1 MKDHA
6 ALHFKSSNSC
16 LWCSI
21 ISSAGYF
28 AFLDAASVL
37 NLIPHH
43 PSSSSLVIPLH
54 PLSSLVIPHHPASS
68 LQSSSACSSSSSSL
82 SFFWHHSLLS
92 FSFVCS
98 HSCTGIMLEDHASQ
112 QLTQLLEV

>member
-6 ALHFKSSNSC
+6 ALHSTAQTVACGVVSSLLPVTLHFLMQHQS
-16 LWCSI
+16 S
-21 ISSAGYF
+21 ISS
-28 AFLDAASVL
+28 LI
-37 NLIPHH
+37 IPHH
-43 PSSSSLVIPLH
+43 P